1 MSVASRPVSTGKTRT
16 CPHCK
21 ATILESLSICP
32 GCMHHLRFDSEAAKR
47 QVAAAPALRVEGII
61 RHPPLEQ
68 PLEYFVIIAIRND
81 RGEEVT
87 RQVVNVGALQAAE
100 KRTFT
105 LSVEVLPPQA
115 PVPTKS
121 TASTGT
127 YKSPIPQPTATVRPS
142 TPPATS
148 TSASTP
154 ATGQTTGG
162 SAAAAGGPAAGAG
175 AGTSGAARPPASS
188 ASQTAPA
195 QGARPSQGVA
205 PNPSSSPNAPGSNTA
220 RSPGANTIRP
230 PGPNT
235 AKPPTTSGNPTASG
249 NPAASG
255 TPTGP
260 ANPANPANPASPA
273 ANPTGPAASPAKPTS
288 GYVLKPPSPG
298 GPKRH

>member
-61 RHPPLEQ
+61 RHPPNEQ

-105 LSVEVLPPQA
+105 MSVEVLPPSA
-115 PVPTKS
+115 PVPPQKQNS
-121 TASTGT
+121 STGT
-127 YKSPIPQPTATVRPS
+127 FKTPAIPSPPPQPAPAQAKPVPPAAA
-142 TPPATS
+142 TPPPPAAPAPPKAAGTPN
-148 TSASTP
+148 TQRGPTTPKGPTPNSAGP
-154 ATGQTTGG
+154 
-162 SAAAAGGPAAGAG
+162 GGPA
-175 AGTSGAARPPASS
+175 TK
-188 ASQTAPA
+188 T
-195 QGARPSQGVA
+195 VL
-205 PNPSSSPNAPGSNTA
+205 
-220 RSPGANTIRP
+220 
-230 PGPNT
+230 
-235 AKPPTTSGNPTASG
+235 
-249 NPAASG
+249 
-255 TPTGP
+255 P
-260 ANPANPANPASPA
+260 ANPGAPASP
-273 ANPTGPAASPAKPTS
+273 NKPES

>member
-61 RHPPLEQ
+61 RHPPLEP

-115 PVPTKS
+115 PVPPQKS
-121 TASTGT
+121 NASTGT
-127 YKSPIPQPTATVRPS
+127 FKAPVAPQPSAATVRPT
-142 TPPATS
+142 TPAP
-148 TSASTP
+148 STP
-154 ATGQTTGG
+154 AQP
-162 SAAAAGGPAAGAG
+162 SPAA
-175 AGTSGAARPPASS
+175 TPNTPK
-188 ASQTAPA
+188 APA
-195 QGARPSQGVA
+195 
-205 PNPSSSPNAPGSNTA
+205 PNAA
-220 RSPGANTIRP
+220 V
-230 PGPNT
+230 
-235 AKPPTTSGNPTASG
+235 PT
-249 NPAASG
+249 
-255 TPTGP
+255 
-260 ANPANPANPASPA
+260 NPASPA
-273 ANPTGPAASPAKPTS
+273 KPAA

>member
-105 LSVEVLPPQA
+105 MSVEVLPPSA
-115 PVPTKS
+115 PVPPQKQNS
-121 TASTGT
+121 STGT
-127 YKSPIPQPTATVRPS
+127 FKTPVVPSPPPQPAPAQAKPVA
-142 TPPATS
+142 PPAAS
-148 TSASTP
+148 NPSAPSQP
-154 ATGQTTGG
+154 PP
-162 SAAAAGGPAAGAG
+162 AAAAPKGPTPSTAG
-175 AGTSGAARPPASS
+175 
-188 ASQTAPA
+188 
-195 QGARPSQGVA
+195 
-205 PNPSSSPNAPGSNTA
+205 
-220 RSPGANTIRP
+220 
-230 PGPNT
+230 
-235 AKPPTTSGNPTASG
+235 
-249 NPAASG
+249 
-255 TPTGP
+255 
-260 ANPANPANPASPA
+260 
-273 ANPTGPAASPAKPTS
+273 AASPAKS
-288 GYVLKPPSPG
+288 
-298 GPKRH
+298 

>member
-61 RHPPLEQ
+61 RHPPNEQ

-105 LSVEVLPPQA
+105 MSVEVLPPSA
-115 PVPTKS
+115 PVPPQKQNT
-121 TASTGT
+121 STGT
-127 YKSPIPQPTATVRPS
+127 FKTPAIPSPPPQPAPAQARPVAPPTAAA
-142 TPPATS
+142 TPPAP
-148 TSASTP
+148 P
-154 ATGQTTGG
+154 AAP
-162 SAAAAGGPAAGAG
+162 AAPTAAGTPNTPKGPAPSSAGAG
-175 AGTSGAARPPASS
+175 
-188 ASQTAPA
+188 
-195 QGARPSQGVA
+195 
-205 PNPSSSPNAPGSNTA
+205 NPVKKTVL
-220 RSPGANTIRP
+220 
-230 PGPNT
+230 
-235 AKPPTTSGNPTASG
+235 
-249 NPAASG
+249 
-255 TPTGP
+255 P
-260 ANPANPANPASPA
+260 ANPAAPASPD
-273 ANPTGPAASPAKPTS
+273 KPQS

>member
-115 PVPTKS
+115 PVPPQKS
-121 TASTGT
+121 NASTGT
-127 YKSPIPQPTATVRPS
+127 FKA
-142 TPPATS
+142 PPA
-148 TSASTP
+148 AQLPTP
-154 ATGQTTGG
+154 N
-162 SAAAAGGPAAGAG
+162 
-175 AGTSGAARPPASS
+175 AGTS
-188 ASQTAPA
+188 
-195 QGARPSQGVA
+195 
-205 PNPSSSPNAPGSNTA
+205 
-220 RSPGANTIRP
+220 
-230 PGPNT
+230 
-235 AKPPTTSGNPTASG
+235 
-249 NPAASG
+249 
-255 TPTGP
+255 
-260 ANPANPANPASPA
+260 ANPANPADPASA
-273 ANPTGPAASPAKPTS
+273 AKPTS